1 MKFSNKN
8 HKLHNTSLIMVSKTL
23 IIISMYLMCSMVF
36 AQQSAVK
43 KDKLLFHSFSITP
56 LEAFVNKYSGGI
68 AISGDLSYA
77 LNKDIFTF
85 SATTGAEIAI
95 FGRAPSYNQLNIL
108 YGREFEFTKWLF
120 VDTHAGI
127 GVFFRNDSHNS
138 RLTAVGI
145 PLVTKLRFKTGDKFS
160 IGFKFQGNIN
170 SIENIYSAG
179 LLLQWN
185 Y

>member
-1 MKFSNKN
+1 
-8 HKLHNTSLIMVSKTL
+8 LCVTT
-23 IIISMYLMCSMVF
+23 F
-36 AQQSAVK
+36 AQNTYK
-43 KDKLLFHSFSITP
+43 KDKLSFHSFSITP
-56 LEAFVNKYSGGI
+56 LEIFAGKHTEGG
-68 AISGDLSYA
+68 AITGEISYA
-77 LNKDIFTF
+77 LNKNIYTF
-85 SATTGAEIAI
+85 SATTGSEIAI
-95 FGRAPSYNQLNIL
+95 FGRATSYNQLNIL
-108 YGREFEFTKWLF
+108 YGREFKIKKWLF

-127 GVFFRNDSHNS
+127 GIFFRNDSHNS

-179 LLLQWN
+179 LLFQWN

>member
-1 MKFSNKN
+1 MKTIKI
-8 HKLHNTSLIMVSKTL
+8 KYTQQLV
-23 IIISMYLMCSMVF
+23 IIVIFFISTMMF
-36 AQQSAVK
+36 AQNTTR
-43 KDKLLFHSFSITP
+43 KDKLSFHSFSITP
-56 LEAFVNKYSGGI
+56 IEVFVNKYSGGA
-68 AISGDLSYA
+68 AITGEISYA
-77 LNKDIFTF
+77 FNKNIFTF

-108 YGREFEFTKWLF
+108 YGREFKIKKWLF

-127 GVFFRNDSHNS
+127 GAFFRNDSHNS
-138 RLTAVGI
+138 KLTAAGI
-145 PLVTKLRFKTGDKFS
+145 PIVTKLRFKTGDKFS
-160 IGFKFQGNIN
+160 IGLKFQANIN